1 MMNDRLFLTED
12 PNTQL
17 AIELA
22 RLRERVA
29 ALEAIEQ
36 PIRDTGLWTPA
47 FARATATYT
56 TATTRGS
63 WVRVGALCFI
73 VGRIDITAISVTPT
87 GSLQIE
93 TLPFPAVADADSTI
107 SGMVTMTSWTAN
119 IPAGYTQVEG
129 QITSTAPNV
138 ITLVRTGDNVAPAAC
153 HASEL
158 ALVSDAANFHFASFR
173 FAGVYRVA

>member
-1 MMNDRLFLTED
+1 MSDKDLYH
-12 PNTQL
+12 QK
-17 AIELA
+17 LA
-22 RLRERVA
+22 RTLA
-29 ALEAIEQ
+29 
-36 PIRDTGLWTPA
+36 PILHGLGFVRSDSGVWTPSI
-47 FARATATYT
+47 ARATATYT

-107 SGMVTMTSWTAN
+107 SGMVTMASWTAN
-119 IPAGYTQVEG
+119 IAAGYTQVEG

-138 ITLVRTGDNVAPAAC
+138 ITLVRTGDNVAPAGVAG
-153 HASEL
+153 SEL
-158 ALVSDAANFHFASFR
+158 ALVSGAASFR